1 MTSADSQKSGPKM
14 LKTALATVLTLLLAA
29 PAMAAPDID
38 GVWLSPSRDA
48 HVKIT
53 HCGDTLCGKVISAI
67 QPKTNPNFLD
77 VHNKD
82 PALRSRRVIGAM
94 LLEGFTGG
102 PSEWSG
108 GHVYNPGD
116 GNTYR
121 GTLTLVDDNHLK
133 LTGCALWV
141 LCKTQVWTR
150 LE

>member
-94 LLEGFTGG
+94 LLEGFSGG

-150 LE
+150 LD

>member
-67 QPKTNPNFLD
+67 QPKSNPNFLD

-94 LLEGFTGG
+94 LLEGFSGG

-121 GTLTLVDDNHLK
+121 GTLTLIDDNHLK